1 MDPAL
6 ILTHSVW
13 TAGVAA
19 GLGVTLTAPA
29 RNLLACAACGFIG
42 RCVKD
47 IAMASDL
54 DLIRATV
61 LAALVVVLVAAALTR
76 RQAVSPVVLIC
87 GALPLGA
94 SSAMFG
100 LIFALMQVSTAEGA
114 ELAEAS
120 LSLTSN
126 LGKVFATSLAIA
138 VGMGAGVAIVRLIRR
153 GDGKS
158 VSV

>member
-1 MDPAL
+1 MDLIA

-13 TAGVAA
+13 TAAFAA
-19 GLGVTLTAPA
+19 GLGVMLTAPP
-29 RNLLACAACGFIG
+29 RFLIACGACGFIG
-42 RCVKD
+42 RLVKD
-47 IAMASDL
+47 ISLAADL
-54 DLIRATV
+54 DMTRATV
-61 LAALVVVLVAAALTR
+61 LAALAVVLVAAALTR
-76 RQAVSPVVLIC
+76 RHTVSPVVLIC

-100 LIFALMQVSTAEGA
+100 AIFALMRVSTAEGA
-114 ELAEAS
+114 DLAEVS

-138 VGMGAGVAIVRLIRR
+138 VGMGAGVAIVRVLRR
-153 GDGKS
+153 GDES